1 MVYDT
6 IIIGGGPAGLTAGI
20 YSSRAGLRTLL
31 LEGAFT
37 GGQAATTNLIENY
50 PGFPQGI
57 NGAELG
63 MQMEEQAR
71 RFCVIIKSELVL
83 EVSLQGEFKQ
93 IKTSKETYE
102 AKTVIIA
109 AGARARKLAAQNEER
124 LTGMGVSYC
133 ATCDGAFYIGK
144 PVAVIGGGDTAVGD
158 ALYLSRISKPVYLI
172 HRRDEL
178 RAAKS
183 IQEAALKSPNVKPI
197 WNTVVESFEG
207 ETSLTSIRLKN
218 VLTNEISSIDVNGAF
233 VAVGTDPQTK
243 LFEGQ
248 LQLENGCIKTD
259 LHMRTEIPGVFA
271 AGDVRFEAFRQV
283 ITAAADGAYAA
294 TSAAEY
300 ICSL

>member
-1 MVYDT
+1 MVYDS
-6 IIIGGGPAGLTAGI
+6 IIIGGGPAGLSAGI
-20 YSSRAGLRTLL
+20 YAARAGLHTIL

-37 GGQAATTNLIENY
+37 GGQAAMTHLIENY
-50 PGFPQGI
+50 PGFPKGI

-83 EVSLQGEFKQ
+83 EVVLKGDIKQ
-93 IKTSKETYE
+93 LKTSKETYQ
-102 AKTVIIA
+102 AKTIIIA
-109 AGARARKLAAQNEER
+109 TGAEARKLGSQNEEK

-133 ATCDGAFYIGK
+133 ATCDGAFYKGK

-158 ALYLSRISKPVYLI
+158 ALYLSRIAAPVYLI

-183 IQEAALKSPNVKPI
+183 IAEAALNSPNIKPI

-207 ETSLTSIRLKN
+207 ETELASIRLKN
-218 VLTNEISSIDVNGAF
+218 VLTGEISSIDVNGAF
-233 VAVGTDPQTK
+233 VAVGTEPQTK
-243 LFEGQ
+243 LFQDQ
-248 LQLENGCIKTD
+248 LALENDCIKTD
-259 LHMRTEIPGVFA
+259 SHMRTEIPGVFA